1 MPLAMRSLA
10 AGCLALLL
18 AGCGTPPGAEPPKNA
33 AAPPATAG
41 TAPVNP
47 AMRQT
52 LYVPVYSS
60 IHWGLDKRLVNLAAT
75 LSVRN
80 VSRKHPIYLAKVE
93 YYDSHGKKL
102 RDYLQ
107 TTQEIGPLGT
117 VEFVVEQRDVA
128 GGPGA
133 NFIVEWTSAAVIY
146 EPILESVMV
155 GQLGA
160 AGISFTSPAR
170 VLKAD

>member
-1 MPLAMRSLA
+1 MRLLA

-18 AGCGTPPGAEPPKNA
+18 AGCG
-33 AAPPATAG
+33 APPATDASKSAGSRPAAAG
-41 TAPVNP
+41 TAPANP

-80 VSRKHPIYLAKVE
+80 ISRKHPIYLANVE

-102 RDYLQ
+102 RDYLNGV
-107 TTQEIGPLGT
+107 QEIGPLGT
-117 VEFVVEQRDVA
+117 VEFVVEQRDIA

-133 NFIVEWTSAAVIY
+133 NFIVEWTSAVPID